1 MISGIG
7 GRHPLR
13 GKYPLLNDEE
23 QEGPMK
29 KVLSGAGL
37 CMIAI
42 ITACGAGDERTHEGP
57 MSFEAPTGEGWE
69 QVPVE
74 SDLPDHAWTMGLHYN
89 ADETP
94 KSLRVMPDV
103 DSRPDA
109 STAVSTLI
117 AVCRFTEVY
126 ATDCQGTGQEAADIP
141 GSDNTVQADFTYSGE
156 SGEQG
161 RGRFWVAAD
170 EDSDVVSAVEYAG
183 IGVDE
188 DELEAFGETIEF
200 DPDNAE

>member
-1 MISGIG
+1 
-7 GRHPLR
+7 
-13 GKYPLLNDEE
+13 
-23 QEGPMK
+23 MK
-29 KVLSGAGL
+29 KLFPWVGL
-37 CMIAI
+37 CTIAV
-42 ITACGAGDERTHEGP
+42 ITACGGDEERTHEGP

-74 SDLPDHAWTMGLHYN
+74 GDLDDHAWTLGFHYN
-89 ADETP
+89 SDETP

-161 RGRFWVAAD
+161 LGRFWVAAD
-170 EDSDVVSAVEYAG
+170 EDSGVVSAVEYAG

-188 DELEAFGETIEF
+188 AELEAFGETIEF
-200 DPDNAE
+200 DPGNAE